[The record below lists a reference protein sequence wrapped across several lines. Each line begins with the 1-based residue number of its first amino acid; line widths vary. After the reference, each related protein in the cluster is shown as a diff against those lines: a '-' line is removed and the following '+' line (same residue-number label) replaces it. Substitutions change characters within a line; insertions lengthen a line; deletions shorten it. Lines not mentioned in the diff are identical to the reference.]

1 MTRRQVARMI
11 LAEAVIMGLV
21 GGAFGLVFGLMM
33 SGIVLQAINAMTGYE
48 LGYVLPIQGVLVSLF
63 IALIVSQ
70 LAALWP
76 ARRATSINIIEAIQF
91 E

>member
-1 MTRRQVARMI
+1 
-11 LAEAVIMGLV
+11 
-21 GGAFGLVFGLMM
+21 
-33 SGIVLQAINAMTGYE
+33 VLQAINAMTGYE